1 MDNQKQK
8 VVVNVK
14 TRKVQGELSLK
25 PTTSVLKSAK
35 LKIRKTYNKVE
46 VDEQGFVV
54 KEFEVIVGPNEN
66 IIGDNG
72 MQVTVEYEKEI
83 RLKAPINPSVIDK
96 LIVPT
101 ETILSYQKLM
111 TNLVAEKQIDLSKA
125 NDTSDDSTLLL
136 LEFWTKITEFSKTW
150 FEIASDIQ
158 FEENETPDFESANAI
173 FDNFIKTYPEFTQQV
188 LVFLARKERESKT
201 T

>member
-46 VDEQGFVV
+46 VDDQGFVA
-54 KEFEVIVGPNEN
+54 KEFEVVIGPNEKT
-66 IIGDNG
+66 ISDNG
-72 MQVTVEYEKEI
+72 MQVIVEYEKEI

-111 TNLVAEKQIDLSKA
+111 ANLVAEKQLDLSKV
-125 NDTSDDSTLLL
+125 NDASDDSTLLL
-136 LEFWTKITEFSKTW
+136 LEFWTKITEFLKTW
-150 FEIASDIQ
+150 FEIASDMT
-158 FEENETPDFESANAI
+158 FGEDETPDFESANAI

>member
-14 TRKVQGELSLK
+14 TRKVSGELSLK
-25 PTTSVLKSAK
+25 PTTSVLKNAI

-46 VDEQGFVV
+46 VDEQGFIV

-72 MQVTVEYEKEI
+72 MQLTVEYEKEI

-101 ETILSYQKLM
+101 EAIFSYQKLM
-111 TNLVAEKQIDLSKA
+111 ANLAAEKQIDLSKIKDA
-125 NDTSDDSTLLL
+125 SDDDKLLL
-136 LEFWTKITEFSKTW
+136 VEFMTKDTEFLKTW
-150 FEIASDIQ
+150 FEIVSDFR
-158 FEENETPDFESANAI
+158 FEENETPEFESANKI
-173 FDNFIKTYPEFTQQV
+173 FDNFINTYSEFTQQV

-201 T
+201 S